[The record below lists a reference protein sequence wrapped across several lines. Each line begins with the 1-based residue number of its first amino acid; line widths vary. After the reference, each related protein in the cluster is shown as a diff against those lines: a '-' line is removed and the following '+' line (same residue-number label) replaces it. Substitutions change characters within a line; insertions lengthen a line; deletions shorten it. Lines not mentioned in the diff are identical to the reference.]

1 MFSQILHY
9 TIKVREELDKKT
21 YRLVF
26 IGMSLLLLSAIG
38 ILFLEPGDQFKTF
51 SDALWWAVVTTTTV
65 GYGDI
70 YPKTLAG
77 RGIAILL
84 MTLGIGTMG
93 GITAKLADVF
103 IAVKRRKER
112 GEVVAEYENHL
123 VICGWNE
130 KTKEIVNQILN
141 ENVKYKRMVL
151 VADVD
156 RDPFPEDARI
166 HFVSGKMENKEIL
179 EKAGIPTAN
188 AAIVLN
194 KQGNDAETV
203 LTILNIENLNP
214 NIYTIAEITD
224 RKHEVHLK
232 NANIDEIIIN
242 NDINSQLLVRSALYG
257 GTSKVV
263 KDLLSNEQGNEIYMW
278 EVDAEEAGKN
288 FFELF
293 LQYKQQQDIIL
304 IGIKRGQEVITNPEG
319 EQQVAAG
326 DSLIYIAEENI
337 KAD

>member
-21 YRLVF
+21 YRLLF
-26 IGMSLLLLSAIG
+26 IGISLLLLSAIA
-38 ILFLEPGDQFKTF
+38 ILFLESGEQFKNF

-70 YPKTLAG
+70 YPRTLAG

-103 IAVKRRKER
+103 IAIKRRKER
-112 GEVVAEYENHL
+112 GEVAAEYENHL

-141 ENVKYKRMVL
+141 ENINYKQMVL
-151 VADVD
+151 VADID
-156 RDPFPEDARI
+156 RDPFPDDSRI
-166 HFVSGKMENKEIL
+166 HFVAGKMEDKEIL
-179 EKAGIPTAN
+179 EKAGVATAR
-188 AAIVLN
+188 AAVVLN

-232 NANIDEIIIN
+232 NANIDEIIIS
-242 NDINSQLLVRSALYG
+242 NDLTSQLLVRSALYG

-263 KDLLSNEQGNEIYMW
+263 KDLLSNEQGNEIYMF
-278 EVDAEEAGKN
+278 EVDKEDTGKK
-288 FFELF
+288 FLELF
-293 LQYKQQQDIIL
+293 LQYKQQQNIIL
-304 IGIKRGQEVITNPEG
+304 IGIKRGQQVITNPEG
-319 EQQVAAG
+319 GQQIAAD
-326 DSLIYIAEENI
+326 DSLIYIAQKNI
-337 KAD
+337 EAN